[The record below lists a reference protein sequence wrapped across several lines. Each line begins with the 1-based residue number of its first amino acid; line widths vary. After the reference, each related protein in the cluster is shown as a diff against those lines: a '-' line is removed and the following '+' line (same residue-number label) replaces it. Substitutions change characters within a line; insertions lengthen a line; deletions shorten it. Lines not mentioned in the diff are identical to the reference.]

1 VQAQA
6 DAVARPSFLTPIF
19 SCRRASLHTAL
30 RTVRANSA
38 MVAGGDELSTYN
50 LQYPSHRKQ
59 SPEFGCARRILEL
72 FPAEQWRRRSC

>member
-1 VQAQA
+1 MLADEDSDRSTMAQSDWYIQPSAGRFVAVQAQA

-38 MVAGGDELSTYN
+38 MVAGGDELST
-50 LQYPSHRKQ
+50 
-59 SPEFGCARRILEL
+59 
-72 FPAEQWRRRSC
+72 